1 MTRRLAP
8 LLGVGVAD
16 TTSGGFAYDNENRRD
31 GRVPDVLEP
40 QLLLVKT

>member
-8 LLGVGVAD
+8 LLAGGVLD

-31 GRVPDVLEP
+31 GRVQDVLEP
-40 QLLLVKT
+40 QLLLVET

>member
-8 LLGVGVAD
+8 LPAGGVAD
-16 TTSGGFAYDNENRRD
+16 TTSGGFAYDNENRRH

-40 QLLLVKT
+40 QLILVKT

>member
-8 LLGVGVAD
+8 RLAGGVLD
-16 TTSGGFAYDNENRRD
+16 TKSGGFAYDNENRRD
-31 GRVPDVLEP
+31 GRVRDVLEP